1 MRIKPGAAMRD
12 PDMEPVTKPRP
23 RWGTLALVIAG
34 HVLVGAALIR
44 AFAPSFPAQ
53 AIEAVG
59 SLVTVTIT
67 APPDPLAD
75 PTPSAAPDP
84 GNAGEEGVKATPR
97 PASAPTAR
105 VPVRATPLPRAS
117 STGASNAS
125 GARDEGNGTGAGGQ
139 GTGTGSGAGGGGQGG
154 GAATKPV
161 HIGGKIDNA
170 RDYPIPEGGRE
181 ARIGKSVIVALTVGT
196 DGRASACRVY
206 RASGLPETDR
216 ITCTLA
222 LERLRFRPA
231 TNAQGEPV
239 VGTFY
244 WQQRFFF

>member
-1 MRIKPGAAMRD
+1 MRGPG
-12 PDMEPVTKPRP
+12 MEPVRKPRP

-34 HVLVGAALIR
+34 HLLVGTALIR
-44 AFAPSFPAQ
+44 AFAPDFPAQ
-53 AIEAVG
+53 AVEAVG

-67 APPDPLAD
+67 APPEPV
-75 PTPSAAPDP
+75 PSAAPDA
-84 GNAGEEGVKATPR
+84 GAAGEAGTRATPR
-97 PASAPTAR
+97 DANAPKAPI
-105 VPVRATPLPRAS
+105 PVRPKPIPRAS
-117 STGASNAS
+117 STGAADSA
-125 GARDEGNGTGAGGQ
+125 GARDEGAGTGAGGA

-161 HIGGKIDNA
+161 HIGGAIDKA
-170 RDYPIPEGGRE
+170 RDYPVPEGGRE

-206 RASGLPETDR
+206 RTSGLPETDQV
-216 ITCTLA
+216 TCRLA

-231 TNAQGEPV
+231 TDARGEPV